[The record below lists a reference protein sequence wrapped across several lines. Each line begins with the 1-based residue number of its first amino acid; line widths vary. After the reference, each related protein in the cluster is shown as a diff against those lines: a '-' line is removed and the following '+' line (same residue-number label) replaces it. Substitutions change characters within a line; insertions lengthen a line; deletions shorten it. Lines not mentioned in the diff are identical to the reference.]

1 MTKSNAT
8 AGSND
13 FDFAISMA
21 ELENIT
27 AYLESADVDLDEAIK
42 KFERGS
48 KLAKELKDYLANAEN
63 TIEQLKQD
71 FTK

>member
-1 MTKSNAT
+1 MTKSST
-8 AGSND
+8 TVGLDD
-13 FDFAISMA
+13 FDFAASMG